1 MQPAKNPA
9 KNDAWVADALKAV
22 AEKMRAWDGGAV
34 DSTVDSTVDSI
45 GCLTV
50 TDLTAWAAADDMRIE
65 HTDQLKR
72 QGVEGRFRTASRED
86 LLVAFKLSAAAAGPA
101 VVTIVIGGRLAS
113 RVAIKPGEWAYA
125 LRGRFPV
132 PTCALQYHEVLVNV
146 WPPEAEA
153 HVQAVQTV
161 LDENVRTIASVH
173 GFRAVD
179 GSETLIVN
187 NGMFRMLYFDT
198 VYPEHTLSDMTCV

>member
-1 MQPAKNPA
+1 MQPANNPP
-9 KNDAWVADALKAV
+9 KNDAVVADAMKTV
-22 AEKMRAWDGGAV
+22 AEKMRAWDGGAGS
-34 DSTVDSTVDSI
+34 D
-45 GCLTV
+45 GLTV
-50 TDLTAWAAADDMRIE
+50 TDLTAWATADDMRIE

-72 QGVEGRFRTASRED
+72 LEPIVEGRFRTASRED

-101 VVTIVIGGRLAS
+101 VVNIVIGGRFAS

-179 GSETLIVN
+179 GNETLIVN

-198 VYPEHTLSDMTCV
+198 VHPEHTLSDMTCV